1 MIQFSDLERGICE
14 KMEEKVKYMPFSSA
28 KCRRFDIQ
36 KNQIFSGMITTN
48 DVVARNEIIDEYMAW
63 DEDSWEVMFFRPDG
77 NTVIFSRTMR
87 DFGIGM
93 TFHVT
98 VVADGILSDLM
109 VMTFSN
115 DVVLRILGEYI
126 PVEKENEMQ
135 ILDCIDEFLKEG
147 GK

>member
-1 MIQFSDLERGICE
+1 MIQFSDLERAICE
-14 KMEEKVKYMPFSSA
+14 KMKEKIKNMPFSSA

-36 KNQIFSGMITTN
+36 KNHIFSELITTN

-63 DEDSWEVMFFRPDG
+63 DEDSWEVTLFRPDG
-77 NTVIFSRTMR
+77 NTIIFSRTMR

-98 VVADGILSDLM
+98 VVADGTFFDLM

-115 DVVLRILGEYI
+115 DVVLRIMGEYV
-126 PVEKENEMQ
+126 PVTNV
-135 ILDCIDEFLKEG
+135 
-147 GK
+147 